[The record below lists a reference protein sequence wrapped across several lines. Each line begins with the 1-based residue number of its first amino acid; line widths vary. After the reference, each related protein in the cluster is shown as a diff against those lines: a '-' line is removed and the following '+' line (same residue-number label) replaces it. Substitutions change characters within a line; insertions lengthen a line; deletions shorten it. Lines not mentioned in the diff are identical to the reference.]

1 MSITDLLFNVSTYLT
16 LLIVVVALGGDYV
29 VETSRSPVL
38 KAINDN
44 LTHGLIGGLSWMV
57 YCVKRR
63 KSQLGLRLIVFEVV
77 LCTLLS
83 SLIDLDH
90 FVAAKSV
97 LLKVGSTLLIWI
109 LSLAI
114 IML

>member
-1 MSITDLLFNVSTYLT
+1 MSITELLFNVSTYLT

-63 KSQLGLRLIVFEVV
+63 KSRLIVFEVV

-97 LLKVGSTLLIWI
+97 LLKVSSTL
-109 LSLAI
+109 AI
-114 IML
+114 

>member
-1 MSITDLLFNVSTYLT
+1 MTITDLIFNVSTYLT
-16 LLIVVVALGGDYV
+16 LLIVVVAIGGDYV

-38 KAINDN
+38 KAVSDN
-44 LTHGLIGGLSWMV
+44 LVHGLIGGLSWMV

-63 KSQLGLRLIVFEVV
+63 KSQLGLLEVV

-97 LLKVGSTLLIWI
+97 LIKVSR
-109 LSLAI
+109 
-114 IML
+114 